1 MSQQEGREVKPLR
14 HEKATIRRILE
25 GIGGTLTLTRG
36 KLMWKRSRWALL
48 VTGIREPPPELL
60 EFDLRTA
67 NFALGPRRPAWLV
80 VVLLPALGWLEE
92 LLTGGFRKTLKV
104 DDGYDVYYFSVQDAS
119 SWLEDIGKL
128 REATDPSSHS

>member
-1 MSQQEGREVKPLR
+1 MSQQERREVKPVR

-25 GIGGTLTLTRG
+25 GIGGTLTLTRE
-36 KLMWKRSRWALL
+36 KLTWKRSRWAILE
-48 VTGIREPPPELL
+48 TGIRKGPPELL

-67 NFALGPRRPAWLV
+67 NFALGPRRPAWLTI
-80 VVLLPALGWLEE
+80 VLLPAWGWLHE

-128 REATDPSSHS
+128 REPTDLSPH